1 RSAGRRRPGRLG
13 PQCRRLP
20 RRGQRRGRHHNPD
33 RGPTNMNAVRHHRV
47 ETNGVTLHVAES
59 GNGRPVVLLHGFPEF
74 WYSWRH
80 QLSALA
86 AAGFRAVAPDLRGYN
101 ESDRP
106 RGAANYVIEK
116 LAGDVAGLARQL
128 GGKIHL
134 VGHDWGG
141 AVA

>member
-1 RSAGRRRPGRLG
+1 MLTPSRMAAMYTAMDNPNHERFVVGELSLHAVTEGAG
-13 PQCRRLP
+13 
-20 RRGQRRGRHHNPD
+20 
-33 RGPTNMNAVRHHRV
+33 T
-47 ETNGVTLHVAES
+47 
-59 GNGRPVVLLHGFPEF
+59 PVLLLHGFPEF

-80 QLSALA
+80 QLPALA

-106 RGAANYVIEK
+106 AGIANYLIEK
-116 LAGDVAGLARQL
+116 LAGDIAGLARQL

-141 AVA
+141 AVAWAFAHLHPELLSK